1 MSNDTTSEVD
11 VAEVSIQ
18 QLPSQQSTF
27 VREGSPSSSQQ
38 CTTSSQQSHGPLLS
52 DISEYINKS
61 VEDSLKFQILK
72 EDWSP
77 KPGTTFPLS
86 QFGPKKRSFQRQ
98 WLAEYPGLVYS
109 QKTDGILCIFCSMFP
124 CDSDGKR
131 GALVK
136 SVYSNWKHAK
146 EKCNEHFFGARVAN
160 RMVEPGTRHISTVV
174 TEQKIHG
181 LYGEKYKHCSPDGY
195 RPEETTGEQHG
206 YS

>member
-18 QLPSQQSTF
+18 QLPSQQSTY

-77 KPGTTFPLS
+77 KPGTSFPLS

-146 EKCNEHFFGARVAN
+146 EKCNEHFFGNKGGKSDGGAGYQAHVNSRERAEKFMDCMEKNTNIVLQMDTAAR
-160 RMVEPGTRHISTVV
+160 
-174 TEQKIHG
+174 K
-181 LYGEKYKHCSPDGY
+181 
-195 RPEETTGEQHG
+195 
-206 YS
+206 